1 MEKEDLSKRMTYQL
15 FYHLCVNISDLKFHM
30 VAANFREQQPEV
42 EAMRKELKVILLA
55 LKCGAT
61 PFLVG
66 NCRIIKCLSF

>member
-1 MEKEDLSKRMTYQL
+1 
-15 FYHLCVNISDLKFHM
+15 M